1 MVGVIDMAKT
11 DLTEEQQEKIK
22 EYAKKITEAM
32 NLESVD
38 VNAMAAMILP
48 SPMVA
53 SATKQ
58 DLIAHMVKRA
68 TSAIKAGLWDGN

>member
-1 MVGVIDMAKT
+1 MAKT
-11 DLTEEQQEKIK
+11 DLTPEQKEKIE

-32 NLESVD
+32 KSVD